1 MHTADTKIDYLT
13 SEDSLYIESTA
24 WQFPIT
30 VWCTLCLGMLTLLTC
45 SRCRDTGGRCTSMSI
60 QIKTAPSS
68 FFTDRD
74 LHKSTATLLGS
85 IPLTQ
90 HDQADNDRQT
100 YMHRVLSGS
109 CNAVIL

>member
-45 SRCRDTGGRCTSMSI
+45 SRCRDTGGR
-60 QIKTAPSS
+60 
-68 FFTDRD
+68 
-74 LHKSTATLLGS
+74 
-85 IPLTQ
+85 
-90 HDQADNDRQT
+90 
-100 YMHRVLSGS
+100 
-109 CNAVIL
+109 